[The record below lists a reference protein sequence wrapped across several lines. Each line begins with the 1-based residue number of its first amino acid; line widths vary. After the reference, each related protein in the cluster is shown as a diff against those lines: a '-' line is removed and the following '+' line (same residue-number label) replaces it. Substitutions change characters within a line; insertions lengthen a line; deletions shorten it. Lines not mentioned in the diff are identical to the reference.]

1 MNTKSRIAPPVPQA
15 ESPLRHLPLVDLLV
29 DTKTEL
35 LELALRSGLKV
46 FTAMLEEDRTAICGP
61 RYAHEPDRAASRAG
75 TTRSE
80 VVLGGRKVTIQRPRV
95 RTAAGEVALPTFQTM
110 AATDPLDRRVVEQ
123 MLVGVAT
130 RQYARSLEPLGPE
143 MKSRGTSKSAVSRRF
158 VARTSAQLAAW
169 QSAPLDA
176 FDLVALLID
185 GVHLGDHCL
194 IVALGIAADGQKHA
208 LGLWDGSTEN
218 ATVCQGLFAN
228 LQSRGL
234 RTDRSLLVILD
245 GSGALRKAVR
255 ATFGDAAL
263 VQRCQVHK
271 TRNILD
277 YLSDRERPWAQA
289 ILRRAYQASDVKT
302 AQRLLL
308 DLARRLETEYPSAA
322 ESVREGLDETLTV
335 LTLKLAAR
343 LRRSLATTNAAESL
357 LSRTRHVKRN
367 VKRWRGGHMMLR
379 WVAAGVLEA
388 VKGFR
393 RLKGYADMPTLVAA
407 LRARDRQLGLSV
419 AQEERQIA

>member
-1 MNTKSRIAPPVPQA
+1 MKKSRTVPTPTA
-15 ESPLRHLPLVDLLV
+15 VESPGVRHLPVVDLLV
-29 DTKTEL
+29 DTRTEL
-35 LELALRSGLKV
+35 LELAVRSGLQV
-46 FTAMLEEDRTAICGP
+46 LETMLEEDRTAICGP
-61 RYAHEPDRAASRAG
+61 RYGHDPDRAASRAG
-75 TTRSE
+75 TVASE
-80 VVLGGRKVTIQRPRV
+80 VVLGGRKVAIRRPRV
-95 RTAAGEVALPTFQTM
+95 RADGREVALPTFRTM
-110 AATDPLDRRVVEQ
+110 ANEDPLNRRVIEQ

-130 RQYARSLEPLGPE
+130 RGYARSLEPVPARIT
-143 MKSRGTSKSAVSRRF
+143 SRGTSKSAVSRRF
-158 VARTSAQLAAW
+158 VAKTSAQLAAW
-169 QSAPLDA
+169 QSAPLETL
-176 FDLVALLID
+176 DLVALLID
-185 GVHLGDHCL
+185 GVHVGDHCL

-218 ATVCQGLFAN
+218 ATVCQGLLAN

-234 RTDRSLLVILD
+234 RTDRSILVILD
-245 GSGALRKAVR
+245 GSTALRKAVR

-271 TRNILD
+271 TRNVLE

-322 ESVREGLDETLTV
+322 ESVREGLDETLTI
-335 LTLKLAAR
+335 LNLKLSSR

-393 RLKGYADMPTLVAA
+393 RLKGYADMPTLVTA
-407 LRARDRQLGLSV
+407 LRARDQQLGLV
-419 AQEERQIA
+419 AAPEARQIA

>member
-1 MNTKSRIAPPVPQA
+1 MKKSRIAPPVAYP
-15 ESPLRHLPLVDLLV
+15 ESSLRHLPLVDLLV
-29 DTKTEL
+29 
-35 LELALRSGLKV
+35 
-46 FTAMLEEDRTAICGP
+46 
-61 RYAHEPDRAASRAG
+61 G

-95 RTAAGEVALPTFQTM
+95 RTAAGEVSLPTFQTM

-158 VARTSAQLAAW
+158 VARTTAQLAAW
-169 QSAPLDA
+169 QSAPLDGLE
-176 FDLVALLID
+176 LVALLID

-218 ATVCQGLFAN
+218 TTVCQGLLAN

-245 GSGALRKAVR
+245 GSKALRKAVR
-255 ATFGDAAL
+255 ATFGEAAL

-271 TRNILD
+271 MRNILE
-277 YLSDRERPWAQA
+277 YLNDRQRPWAQA
-289 ILRRAYQASDVKT
+289 ILRRAYQSTDVKT

-308 DLARRLETEYPSAA
+308 DLARRLEAEYPSAA
-322 ESVREGLDETLTV
+322 ESVREGLEETLTV
-335 LTLKLAAR
+335 QGLGLSER
-343 LRRSLATTNAAESL
+343 LQRSLSTTNAAESL
-357 LSRTRHVKRN
+357 ISRTRHVKRN
-367 VKRWRGGHMMLR
+367 VKRWRGGTMMLR

-393 RLKGYADMPTLVAA
+393 RLKGHRDMPMLVAA
-407 LRARDRQLGLSV
+407 LRARDRQLGLTV
-419 AQEERQIA
+419 APEERQIA